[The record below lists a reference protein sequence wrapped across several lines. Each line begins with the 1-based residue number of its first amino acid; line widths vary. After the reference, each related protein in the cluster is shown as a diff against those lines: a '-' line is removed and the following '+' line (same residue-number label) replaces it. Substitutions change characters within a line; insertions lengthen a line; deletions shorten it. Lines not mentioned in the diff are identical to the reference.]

1 MKKFTIDKNDENKR
15 LDRFILKVC
24 PDLPQALMYKYI
36 RLKKIKINSKRAQI
50 NTRLCLGD
58 EVSAYISDEFFKEK
72 PKAFDFLSAP
82 DRLNIVYEDENTL
95 LADKPQ
101 GLLVHPDKNE
111 YRDTLIGRIQHYLY
125 NKKEYDPETEN
136 SFAPAL
142 ANRIDRNTAGI
153 VIAAKNAQALKIL
166 CEKIKEREIDKR
178 YLAVVHGIPNKKSD
192 ILEGYLEKNREK
204 NKVYLSNKKTE
215 NNLTVRTKYRT
226 LVSKNN
232 LSLLEIE
239 LLTGRT
245 HQIRA
250 HFASI
255 GHPLLG
261 DGKYGNL
268 KEDKKLGYVK
278 QALYSYKLTFDFAS
292 DAGILNYLD
301 KKSFSVKEV
310 WFADELF
317 GTDYKKYLT

>member
-82 DRLNIVYEDENTL
+82 DRLNIVYEDENIL

>member
-82 DRLNIVYEDENTL
+82 DRLNIVYEDENIL

-317 GTDYKKYLT
+317 GADYKKYLT

>member
-58 EVSAYISDEFFKEK
+58 EVSAYIPDEFFKEK

-82 DRLNIVYEDENTL
+82 DRLNIVYEDENIL

-166 CEKIKEREIDKR
+166 CEKIKDREIDKR
-178 YLAVVHGIPNKKSD
+178 YLAVVHGIPKKKSD
-192 ILEGYLEKNREK
+192 ILEGYLEKNCEK
-204 NKVYLSNKKTE
+204 NKVYLSNKKTDS
-215 NNLTVRTKYRT
+215 NLTIRTKYRT
-226 LVSKNN
+226 LASKNG

-245 HQIRA
+245 HQIRV
-250 HFASI
+250 HTKHL
-255 GHPLLG
+255 GHPVVGDPVYGYKTQKFKLNGQLLHAFRLELTHPRSG
-261 DGKYGNL
+261 ERMTFEAPLPDYFQAVL
-268 KEDKKLGYVK
+268 AKLDSSQK
-278 QALYSYKLTFDFAS
+278 Q
-292 DAGILNYLD
+292 
-301 KKSFSVKEV
+301 
-310 WFADELF
+310 
-317 GTDYKKYLT
+317 